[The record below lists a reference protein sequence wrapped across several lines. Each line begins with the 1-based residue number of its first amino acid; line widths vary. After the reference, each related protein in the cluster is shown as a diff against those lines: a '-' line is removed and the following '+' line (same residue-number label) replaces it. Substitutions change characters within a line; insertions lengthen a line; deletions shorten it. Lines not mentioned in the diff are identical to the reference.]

1 VKWVLGY
8 AAAAAIAIALAA
20 CSSGNSGGSGGSDTD
35 QIRSRINSL
44 VAHINSGN
52 AKAILDDDVPTS
64 ARRTCSDK
72 DAKES
77 LTRLKELTPKLSV
90 KSIDDVT
97 ITGSKATASVV
108 LSTGNALLQQTP
120 PIPFPLVKDGGGWRI
135 DTTEANG
142 CNGLVPTGLG

>member
-1 VKWVLGY
+1 MMAIVLT
-8 AAAAAIAIALAA
+8 A
-20 CSSGNSGGSGGSDTD
+20 CSSGNNNGGGGGGGGGSDTA
-35 QIRSRINSL
+35 QIKSRINSL
-44 VAHINSGN
+44 VNHVSSGN
-52 AKAILDDDVPTS
+52 AKAILDDDVPAS

-72 DAKES
+72 DAKDS
-77 LTRLKELTPKLSV
+77 LTRLKELAPKLAV

-120 PIPFPLVKDGGGWRI
+120 PVPFPLVKDNGGWRI
-135 DTTEANG
+135 DPSEASG